1 MENAAMNRTYFV
13 SAPHTV
19 EECMHVLD
27 ETKEKGAD
35 YLSKLK
41 FGCMSGD
48 HSFYTFIEAPSED
61 DVRKMLPKDL
71 QGKAKIEKVDTFTP
85 KQIEEMHRTM
95 H

>member
-1 MENAAMNRTYFV
+1 
-13 SAPHTV
+13 
-19 EECMHVLD
+19 MHVLD

-48 HSFYTFIEAPSED
+48 HSFYTFIEGSSED
-61 DVRKMLPKDL
+61 AVRQMLPNDL
-71 QGKAKIEKVDTFTP
+71 RAKAKIEKVDTFTP
-85 KQIEEMHRTM
+85 KQIEEMHKNM